1 MAHNVEHGAYCMPG
15 NDHSVLYFDGSDVI
29 FCSYFSA
36 ADAPVVYEDMM
47 RWGPTLRPVNDATE
61 GSTQEAPMGA
71 SCVLP
76 RKVGKIV

>member
-1 MAHNVEHGAYCMPG
+1 MAHNVEHGANCKPG

-47 RWGPTLRPVNDATE
+47 RWGPSFGWDRL
-61 GSTQEAPMGA
+61 ST
-71 SCVLP
+71 P
-76 RKVGKIV
+76 RYVRWRV